1 MIKILIADDH
11 SIVRSGLKQIVEE
24 TPDIE
29 VTGEAID
36 GRELVAKL
44 SKGKYDVVVLDIS
57 MPGQNGIDVLRQV
70 KSLYPELP
78 VLILSMH
85 PEEQYAVRA
94 LRAGAAG
101 YLTKESATGE
111 LISAIRK
118 IYNGGN
124 YVSAGL
130 AEKLALDLIADTSKP
145 PHELLSDREFQVL
158 RMIAGGKTIR
168 DIAAALYLSSKT
180 VSTYRSRILEKMRM
194 KNNEDLIRYG
204 RHYRLMD

>member
-11 SIVRSGLKQIVEE
+11 AIVRSGLKQIVDD

-29 VTGEAID
+29 VAGEAID
-36 GRELVAKL
+36 GRELLAKL
-44 SKGKYDVVVLDIS
+44 AKDKYDVVVLDIS
-57 MPGQNGIDVLRQV
+57 MPGQNGIDVLRQI

-118 IYNGGN
+118 IYKGGN

-130 AEKLALDLIADTSKP
+130 AEKLALDLIVDTSKP
-145 PHELLSDREFQVL
+145 PHEILSDREFQVL
-158 RMIAGGKTIR
+158 RMIAGGKTIK
-168 DIAAALYLSSKT
+168 DIAAALFLSPKT
-180 VSTYRSRILEKMRM
+180 VSTYRSRILEKMRL

-204 RHYRLMD
+204 RHYHLLD

>member
-1 MIKILIADDH
+1 MIKILVADDH
-11 SIVRSGLKQIVEE
+11 AIVRSGLKQIVDD

-29 VTGEAID
+29 FAGEAMD
-36 GRELVAKL
+36 GRELLAKL
-44 SKGKYDVVVLDIS
+44 SKDKYDVVVLDIS

-85 PEEQYAVRA
+85 PEDQYAVRA

-101 YLTKESATGE
+101 YLTKESATDE

-118 IYNGGN
+118 IYKGGN

-130 AEKLALDLIADTSKP
+130 AEKLALDLIVDTSKP

-158 RMIAGGKTIR
+158 RMIAGGKTIK
-168 DIAAALYLSSKT
+168 DIAAALYLSPKT
-180 VSTYRSRILEKMRM
+180 VSTYRSRVLEKMRM
-194 KNNEDLIRYG
+194 KNNEDLLRYG
-204 RHYRLMD
+204 RHYHLSD